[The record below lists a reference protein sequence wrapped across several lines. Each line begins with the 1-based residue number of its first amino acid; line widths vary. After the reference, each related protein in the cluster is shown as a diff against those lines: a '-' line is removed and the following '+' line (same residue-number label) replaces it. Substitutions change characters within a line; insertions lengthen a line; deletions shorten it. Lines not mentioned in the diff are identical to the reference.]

1 MNKAQ
6 ELAIKEIQRSI
17 QNDMGKLNEKHSQT
31 ILAMYSFNKQLSLL
45 KSKKSKEDNKSDTL
59 IDEEDYLRAERQETM
74 KQYAD
79 CFQINNEIKKEMTKV
94 NDLIY
99 NSRLNQIDN
108 VFSIFS
114 NDSSSEKST
123 SDRSFSDDL
132 NEICENEDVSN
143 EFIIQYNDSIKPD
156 NMSEPGVSTINKNNS
171 NGNNNNLIS
180 ENSQSD
186 NLFPSNIFKCSVHKD
201 KDAKY

>member
-1 MNKAQ
+1 MNKTQ

-17 QNDMGKLNEKHSQT
+17 QNDIEKLNEKHSQT

-59 IDEEDYLRAERQETM
+59 INEEDYLRAERQETM

-79 CFQINNEIKKEMTKV
+79 CFQINNKIKKEMTKV

-108 VFSIFS
+108 VLSIF
-114 NDSSSEKST
+114 NDDSSSEKST

-132 NEICENEDVSN
+132 NEICENEDISN

-171 NGNNNNLIS
+171 NGTNNI
-180 ENSQSD
+180 
-186 NLFPSNIFKCSVHKD
+186 I
-201 KDAKY
+201 